1 MPQPLVESMEVE
13 MAEMEVEVKAPVIN
27 KNLLTGTITSTE
39 SFYLLIVSPM
49 KNSSMIHTK
58 MFYPFLDIRLNLV
71 VLILPIIL

>member
-1 MPQPLVESMEVE
+1 MLQPLVESMEVE
-13 MAEMEVEVKAPVIN
+13 MAEMEVEVKALVTN
-27 KNLLTGTITSTE
+27 KNLLTGTKTSTE
-39 SFYLLIVSPM
+39 SFYLIPM